1 MANIEIKN
9 LDKLIAT
16 MEKAPAIA
24 EEYVGK
30 AMQRALIRVLTEE
43 KKVAPFGV
51 TGNLRDN
58 WNIFIGR
65 FEGRLTSMSPYAAA
79 VNYGTAPHHVSPAQ
93 LAPWAA
99 KKGLN
104 PFAVAKSIAK
114 KGTRANPFFDKAVAS
129 AENGVNKE
137 FETATA
143 DIIKALSF

>member
-1 MANIEIKN
+1 MVKLEIKN
-9 LDKLIAT
+9 LDKLITA
-16 MEKAPAIA
+16 MEKTPAIA

-30 AMQRALIRVLTEE
+30 AISRSLIRVLTEE
-43 KKVAPFGV
+43 KKAAPFGV
-51 TGNLRDN
+51 SGNLRDN
-58 WNIFIGR
+58 WNINVGR

-79 VNYGTAPHHVSPAQ
+79 VNYGTGPHHVSPTQ

-114 KGTRANPFFDKAVAS
+114 KGTRANPFFDKAVAN
-129 AENGVNKE
+129 AEDGVNKE
-137 FETATA
+137 FETAGA